1 MKATS
6 LILISLAVIA
16 TVNAC
21 TDTNATAGA
30 GGTCFCNAG
39 YYGTS
44 TDVTASGACQKC
56 PTGTN
61 SVAATASGTLVTSCT
76 CNDTNAGLKA
86 DNSGCQCKANFYG
99 TPNAVAGGATG
110 CTACPTGTA
119 SPAGTAAVTSCACN
133 DTNAS
138 LKGDNSGCQCKANF
152 YGTPNAV
159 AGGATGCT
167 ACPTGSAAAA
177 GSTAVTSCACNDT
190 NSALKADNSAC
201 ICKANFYGTPNAVAG
216 GATGCTACPTGSAAA
231 AGSTAVTSCA
241 CNDTNSALKADNSA
255 CICKANFYGTPN
267 AVAGGATGCTA
278 CPTGTTSTAGTTVIG
293 SCACPDT
300 NASLNTATP
309 PVCQCNANFYGTPTT
324 TGASGCTACPSG
336 QTAPAGSATN
346 VCKAASTSSTYI
358 LPIVS
363 LLFSLVMLI

>member
-44 TDVTASGACQKC
+44 TDVTPSGSCTKC

-61 SVAATASGTLVTSCT
+61 SVAATASGTLVSSCT
-76 CNDTNAGLKA
+76 CNDTNASLKG

-99 TPNAVAGGATG
+99 TPNAVSGGATG
-110 CTACPTGTA
+110 CSACPTGTT

-190 NSALKADNSAC
+190 NSSLKADNSAC
-201 ICKANFYGTPNAVAG
+201 V
-216 GATGCTACPTGSAAA
+216 
-231 AGSTAVTSCA
+231 
-241 CNDTNSALKADNSA
+241 
-255 CICKANFYGTPN
+255 CKANFYGTPN

-300 NASLNTATP
+300 NAALNSATP
-309 PVCQCNANFYGTPTT
+309 PVCQCKANFYGTPTAS
-324 TGASGCTACPSG
+324 GASGCTACPSG